1 MKYRVA
7 LAIGGIATVLAVP
20 AFADNID
27 DAIKARQSYYQLV
40 KHNAG
45 VLFGM
50 AKGKIEYDAD
60 KASVHAANLD
70 ALAKMSVSS
79 LWPAGSSKEDRPGKT
94 RALPVI
100 WSTFPAIT
108 EKADAFSKATATMAA
123 SAGEGLDALKGGIGT
138 LGASCKG
145 CHDDYRAKA
154 F

>member
-79 LWPAGSSKEDRPGKT
+79 LWPAGSGRPFQPSQKKPMLSAKQ
-94 RALPVI
+94 RPR
-100 WSTFPAIT
+100 WRHPP
-108 EKADAFSKATATMAA
+108 EKVLT
-123 SAGEGLDALKGGIGT
+123 
-138 LGASCKG
+138 
-145 CHDDYRAKA
+145 H
-154 F
+154 